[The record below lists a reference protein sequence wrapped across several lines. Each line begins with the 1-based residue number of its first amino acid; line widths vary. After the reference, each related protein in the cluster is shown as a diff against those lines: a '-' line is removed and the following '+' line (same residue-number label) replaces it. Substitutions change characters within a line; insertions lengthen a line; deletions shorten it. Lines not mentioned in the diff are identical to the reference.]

1 MNTQEIERKFLTKTI
16 PFGLD
21 KFICKNITQLY
32 ISTSPTIRIRKS
44 DNNYYLTVKSKGH
57 ISRQEFEIEITE
69 NEYIYLSTKADTLP
83 LSKKRYLVPLDKNL
97 TAEID
102 IYDGN
107 LTGLI
112 TTEVEFS
119 TIKDAKDFVP
129 PIWMGEDI
137 TYDKRYKNTY
147 LSKYGIP
154 DK

>member
-1 MNTQEIERKFLTKTI
+1 MNNQEIERKFLTKTI
-16 PFGLD
+16 PFELN
-21 KFICKNITQLY
+21 KFKYKNITQLY

-57 ISRQEFEIEITE
+57 ICRQEFEVKITE
-69 NEYIYLSTKADTLP
+69 NEYIHLSTKADTLP
-83 LSKKRYLVPLDKNL
+83 LSKRRYLVPLDKNL

-119 TIKDAKDFVP
+119 TIKDAEDFVP
-129 PIWMGEDI
+129 PNWMGKDI

-147 LSKYGIP
+147 LSKYGFP